1 MVEIL
6 EGRSTNSRLIR
17 IPQRP
22 TLGGRTWLN
31 GLATNSSSPA
41 SAMVPARNL
50 QKLSRDLDVVV
61 SILQN
66 LHASFTGVKLSPGI
80 SIQFVLFAGVTGL

>member
-1 MVEIL
+1 MV
-6 EGRSTNSRLIR
+6 T
-17 IPQRP
+17 
-22 TLGGRTWLN
+22 T
-31 GLATNSSSPA
+31 
-41 SAMVPARNL
+41 RNL

-80 SIQFVLFAGVTGL
+80 SIQFVLFASVTGL